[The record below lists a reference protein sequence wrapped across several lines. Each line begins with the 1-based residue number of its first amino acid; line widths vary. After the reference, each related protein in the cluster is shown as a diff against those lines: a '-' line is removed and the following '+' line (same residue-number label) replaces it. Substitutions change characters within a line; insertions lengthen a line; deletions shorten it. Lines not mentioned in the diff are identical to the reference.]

1 MRVHKHSSQYSG
13 VGIVIGLLAI
23 PIMLGILV
31 LGIQATRASSDSQ
44 APGPMHITGEQQY
57 PLGIPAITPRANLMS
72 ASGPRFTR
80 DDVIQYIGTHPQILG
95 AIPGKPAPVVT
106 SVQFVTA
113 AQASVLLQGESIGL
127 PDSSPVCIVRAKG
140 SFASSYSPPPILA
153 NKAEA
158 PATTAVLVF
167 DAHTGNMIISGTA

>member
-1 MRVHKHSSQYSG
+1 MRVYKHSSQRPSVG
-13 VGIVIGLLAI
+13 VVIGLLAI

-44 APGPMHITGEQQY
+44 APGPMRLTGEQQY
-57 PLGIPAITPRANLMS
+57 PLGIPAITPRASLMS

-140 SFASSYSPPPILA
+140 SFASSYSPPILA
-153 NKAEA
+153 HTAEA
-158 PATTAVLVF
+158 PAATAVLVF